1 MRKLVITQNVTLDG
15 SVEMLDPWFEPADDD
30 TEVAAEIRD
39 QAERSDAVLFGRQT
53 FTDMRGF
60 WPQQTDDTTGVTD
73 HLNTVQKYVV
83 SSTLADPQ
91 WQNSMIL
98 SGDPVEEV
106 RRIKAE
112 PGRDIVLTG
121 SIQLAHTL
129 TSAGL
134 IDEFRMFVFPAVQ
147 GRGRGLFPDGYSVAG
162 LRLVA
167 DRTFGSG
174 VRYAAYQPGE

>member
-15 SVEMLDPWFEPADDD
+15 AVEMLDPWFEPADDD
-30 TEVAAEIRD
+30 AEVAEELGE
-39 QAERSDAVLFGRQT
+39 QAARSDAVLFGRQT

-60 WPQQTDDTTGVTD
+60 WPRQTDDTTGVTD
-73 HLNTVQKYVV
+73 HLNRVAKYVV
-83 SSTLADPQ
+83 SSTLTDPE
-91 WQNSMIL
+91 WQNTTIL
-98 SGDPVEEV
+98 SGDPVEEAG
-106 RRIKAE
+106 RLKTE

-134 IDEFRMFVFPAVQ
+134 VDEFRMFTFPSVQ
-147 GRGRGLFPDGYSVAG
+147 GRGRRFFPDDYSVAR

-167 DRTFGSG
+167 DRTFTSG
-174 VRYAAYQPGE
+174 VRYSAYQPEK